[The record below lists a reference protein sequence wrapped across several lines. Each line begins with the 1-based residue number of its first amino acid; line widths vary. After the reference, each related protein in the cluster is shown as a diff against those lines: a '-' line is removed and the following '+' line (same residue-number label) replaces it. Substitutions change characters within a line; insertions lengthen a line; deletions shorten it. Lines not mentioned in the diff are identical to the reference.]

1 MTDSATLASRN
12 ASSGPN
18 ILERLEQISQEEPD
32 RTEYQL
38 TTETEAQE
46 LLTAMAA
53 MLGKMALDVSGTD
66 RQVLKDYEAT
76 YRVQVINN
84 TALDYFRQLTDEDQ
98 LEFCGLK
105 ITVPVIVLQ

>member
-1 MTDSATLASRN
+1 MTDSATRASRKGSN
-12 ASSGPN
+12 APN
-18 ILERLEQISQEEPD
+18 ILARLEQISQQDPT
-32 RTEYQL
+32 RSEYQL

-53 MLGKMALDVSGTD
+53 MLAKMAKDVAGTD

-76 YRVQVINN
+76 YRVQVLND
-84 TALDYFRQLTDEDQ
+84 TALDYFRTLNEEDQ

-105 ITVPVIVLQ
+105 IIVPAIVLQ